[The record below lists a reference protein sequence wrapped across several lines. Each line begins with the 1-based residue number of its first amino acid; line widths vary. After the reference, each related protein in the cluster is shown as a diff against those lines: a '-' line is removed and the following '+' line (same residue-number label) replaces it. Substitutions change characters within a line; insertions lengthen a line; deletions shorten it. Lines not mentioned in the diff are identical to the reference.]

1 VIHCSSGPG
10 AAEVIDRMD
19 STSSHRRAKRV
30 GTGLCFIGMPLA
42 FVFAFAAHPGLLHP
56 HLLDPQGLIVR
67 AHHATLLQFGHVVV
81 TVATGLLIVIA
92 VHFMTL
98 LDRTARAWSGLVGA
112 VVVIVGAITL
122 AADKGA
128 LCLTMS
134 ALDTVSEEQFAAML
148 PGLLAMFSLKGY
160 MVMLWGIALLPIGF
174 AIQAVAMLMTGV
186 FPRWPGAV
194 FLIGVL
200 FVGFPDG
207 AEIINLTASAL
218 MAVALVPYGVRV
230 IRGVPAKTN

>member
-1 VIHCSSGPG
+1 
-10 AAEVIDRMD
+10 MD
-19 STSSHRRAKRV
+19 SASSQHRAKRI
-30 GTGLCFIGMPLA
+30 GTGLSFIAMPLA
-42 FVFAFAAHPGLLHP
+42 FVFAFSTHPGLLHP

-67 AHHATLLQFGHVVV
+67 AHHAALLQFGHVVV

-92 VHFMTL
+92 LHFMTL
-98 LDRTARAWSGLVGA
+98 LDRTAQAWSGLVGA
-112 VVVIVGAITL
+112 VVATFGAIML

-134 ALDTVSEEQFAAML
+134 ALDTVSEEQFAVML

-174 AIQAVAMLMTGV
+174 AIQAGAMLMTGV
-186 FPRWPGAV
+186 FPRWPGSM
-194 FLIGVL
+194 FLIGAL

-207 AEIINLTASAL
+207 AEIINLAASAL

-230 IRGVPAKTN
+230 IRAVPVKTS